1 MSDGFFVLIMV
12 LRCLIL
18 SPCLHAVMSVTQCL
32 PVASIPEELPVTA
45 VRNDVVDVRR
55 LHVPSFLHA
64 LYAQRVHLQVLLSG
78 LAPSSSVTSSGSAP
92 HFLWVHG
99 FVAITVLLP

>member
-1 MSDGFFVLIMV
+1 MI
-12 LRCLIL
+12 LRRLIL
-18 SPCLHAVMSVTQCL
+18 SPRLHTVVAVAQGL
-32 PVASIPEELPVTA
+32 PVTPVPKEFLVTA

-78 LAPSSSVTSSGSAP
+78 LAPSSSVDSSRSAP
-92 HFLWVHG
+92 HFLWVQG
-99 FVAITVLLP
+99 FVAITVLLA